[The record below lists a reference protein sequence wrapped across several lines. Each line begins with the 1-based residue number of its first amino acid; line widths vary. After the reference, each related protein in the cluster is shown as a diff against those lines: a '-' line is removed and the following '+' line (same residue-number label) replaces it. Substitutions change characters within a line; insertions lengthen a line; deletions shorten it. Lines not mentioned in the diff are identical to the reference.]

1 MEERALQEGHGVAPV
16 RVAGGQLGLQMFAS
30 CPGCRLLGNKARLV
44 LTLMAFSVFLSTKMK
59 VYSGAF
65 RSY

>member
-1 MEERALQEGHGVAPV
+1 MKDHALQGGHGVASV
-16 RVAGGQLGLQMFAS
+16 SVAGVQLGLQMFPS
-30 CPGCRLLGNKARLV
+30 CTGRRLLGNKARLV
-44 LTLMAFSVFLSTKMK
+44 LTLMTFSVSLSTKMK